1 MPKLVII
8 KGPAQGREYDISD
21 SAILGRSPSCEVYIN
36 ELTASRQ
43 HARLKKTDQ
52 GWSIEDM
59 GSGNG
64 TFINEELI
72 TSRQLKNNDEIRISK
87 CVLRF
92 LDDEPQKPK
101 EGGRWVNMVTVM
113 AQPGLINT
121 FTQAHITVPPVQ
133 DLPEEDL
140 RADLRRTHHMLETLY
155 AVTAATS
162 STLDPK
168 ELHQKILD
176 YLFNIFPDASQGYIL
191 LMDAEGQ
198 LIPSAIRERQTGE
211 SRGLVISQ
219 TVVNQVVHEGNAV
232 LSTPDAEETWTGIS
246 KMCAPLSAQGKVL
259 GILHI
264 EGSEHG
270 QPFSQEDLDLLAGI
284 AQQAGV
290 SILNAQM
297 HQQLMGQQRLE
308 QDMHFARQ
316 VQHSFLPSE
325 TLEVP
330 GFLFDHTYIPAFDV
344 GGDFYD
350 FIPLPD
356 RRIGVL
362 IGDVSGKGVSAAL
375 LMARITS
382 DMRYYAISERAPGQV
397 LAKANASLLK
407 TAQDNMFAT
416 VLYLVLDLVEN
427 SITLSNA
434 GHIPPFLRRA
444 KNNEIVEISEASSLA
459 LGVLPDAD
467 FDEYSLFLEPRA
479 TILLSTDG
487 GVEAQNAAREE

>member
-1 MPKLVII
+1 
-8 KGPAQGREYDISD
+8 
-21 SAILGRSPSCEVYIN
+21 
-36 ELTASRQ
+36 
-43 HARLKKTDQ
+43 
-52 GWSIEDM
+52 
-59 GSGNG
+59 
-64 TFINEELI
+64 
-72 TSRQLKNNDEIRISK
+72 
-87 CVLRF
+87 
-92 LDDEPQKPK
+92 
-101 EGGRWVNMVTVM
+101 
-113 AQPGLINT
+113 
-121 FTQAHITVPPVQ
+121 VQ

-140 RADLRRTHHMLETLY
+140 RADLRRVHHMLETLY

-162 STLDPK
+162 STLDPS

-176 YLFNIFPDASQGYIL
+176 YLFNIFPDAAQGYIL
-191 LMDAEGQ
+191 LMDSEGQ
-198 LIPSAIRERQTGE
+198 LIPSAIRQRKSGE

-219 TVVNQVVHEGNAV
+219 TVVNKVVNEGNAV
-232 LSTPDAEETWTGIS
+232 LSSPEGSETWTGIS

-264 EGSEHG
+264 EGSDQG
-270 QPFSQEDLDLLAGI
+270 MPFSQEDLDLLSGI

-290 SILNAQM
+290 AILNAQM

-330 GFLFDHTYIPAFDV
+330 GYHFDHTYIPAFDV

-382 DMRYYAISERAPGQV
+382 DMRYFATTERDPGQV
-397 LAKANASLLK
+397 LARANASLLK

-416 VLYLVLDLVEN
+416 VLYLVLDLVQN
-427 SITLSNA
+427 TMTISNA
-434 GHIPPFLRRA
+434 GHIPPFIRRA
-444 KNNEIVEISEASSLA
+444 RTNEIVELSEASSLA
-459 LGVLPDAD
+459 LGVLPDAE
-467 FDEYSLFLEPRA
+467 FDEYSVTLEPRDSV
-479 TILLSTDG
+479 LLCTDG
-487 GVEAQNAAREE
+487 VVEAKNSAQEEYGFARMVEAMRRAAGVSLLQSVSKDLQRYAGTTAQYDDITIVELTRLEVIGT